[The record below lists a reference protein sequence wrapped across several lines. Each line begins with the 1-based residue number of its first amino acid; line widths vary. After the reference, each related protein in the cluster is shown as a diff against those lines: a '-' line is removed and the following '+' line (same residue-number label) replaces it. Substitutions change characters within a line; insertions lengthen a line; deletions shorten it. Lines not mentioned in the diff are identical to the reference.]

1 MKESL
6 RRYADFNR
14 VAVRPAMKEINEKTD
29 ISLVFREVKRPGTK
43 IVASLVFTVRQKEA
57 SAAKLK
63 PFEIPFASQVELFRG
78 ADAVS
83 ELSEPQELVE
93 YVRATYQ
100 LNDDQQKKVGGYI
113 ERNGIEYVREKLT
126 LTELE
131 PRENAARYFMAA
143 LRDDFKLPVR
153 RGDQPKKPSK
163 RPASSVV
170 EEVPKT
176 DQELREE
183 REKVREMKLGFTVR
197 EESPGAGPG

>member
-1 MKESL
+1 M
-6 RRYADFNR
+6 
-14 VAVRPAMKEINEKTD
+14 T
-29 ISLVFREVKRPGTK
+29 ISK
-43 IVASLVFTVRQKEA
+43 
-57 SAAKLK
+57 
-63 PFEIPFASQVELFRG
+63 
-78 ADAVS
+78 
-83 ELSEPQELVE
+83 
-93 YVRATYQ
+93 
-100 LNDDQQKKVGGYI
+100 KKVAGYI

-176 DQELREE
+176 DQELTRKE
-183 REKVREMKLGFTVR
+183 RRCEK
-197 EESPGAGPG
+197 